1 MVDQET
7 STDSFTDFVR
17 VVEPRLRQALCA
29 AFGGEVGRES
39 ASEALA
45 CGWEHWDRV
54 SAMSNPAGY
63 LWGVG
68 RNHARRSRRPRLTFP
83 VPPSENALWFEPGL
97 LVAFAAL
104 SERER
109 VTVML
114 VNGLE
119 WTYSETAELLGV
131 SKSTV

>member
-17 VVEPRLRQALCA
+17 VAEPRLRQALCA

-45 CGWEHWDRV
+45 YGWEHWDRV

-63 LWGVG
+63 LWGWDVIM
-68 RNHARRSRRPRLTFP
+68 P
-83 VPPSENALWFEPGL
+83 VV
-97 LVAFAAL
+97 VAVL
-104 SERER
+104 D
-109 VTVML
+109 
-114 VNGLE
+114 
-119 WTYSETAELLGV
+119 
-131 SKSTV
+131 